1 MTKRKEER
9 KNVKSDFMVLSIHIC
24 NSRYNREVFRRYSSS
39 NIHNFAITD
48 ELRAKIEG
56 VLYILFSFYAKY
68 TSHYM
73 KKLVKG
79 GFLNE
84 HQRTV

>member
-1 MTKRKEER
+1 
-9 KNVKSDFMVLSIHIC
+9 MVLGIHIC
-24 NSRYNREVFRRYSSS
+24 NSGYNCEVSRRYSSS
-39 NIHNFAITD
+39 NIYNLVINN

-73 KKLVKG
+73 KKLIKG
-79 GFLNE
+79 GFLYE
-84 HQRTV
+84 HSRIV